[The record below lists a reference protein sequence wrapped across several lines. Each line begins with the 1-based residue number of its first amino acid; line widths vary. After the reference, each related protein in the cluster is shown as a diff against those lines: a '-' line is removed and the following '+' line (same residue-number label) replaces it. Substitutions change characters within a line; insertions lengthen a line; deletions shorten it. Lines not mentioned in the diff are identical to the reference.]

1 MFYVYILKSAKDS
14 LLYIGYT
21 SDLKKRIAEHN
32 DGKNR
37 STKARTPFRLVYY
50 EAYASS
56 SDAKYRERQLKRFS
70 GATTHLKKRITNSLT
85 RGSFM

>member
-1 MFYVYILKSAKDS
+1 MFYVYVLKSARDN

-21 SDLKKRIAEHN
+21 SDLKRRLAEHN
-32 DGKNR
+32 ERQSK
-37 STKARTPFRLVYY
+37 STRTRTPFLLVYY

-70 GATTHLKKRITNSLT
+70 GAATHLKKRIRNSLT
-85 RGSFM
+85 QGDFM